1 MLRTVRART
10 TLTAVGVMSAAAA
23 IAALALVVLLQRSL
37 LRDVN
42 TRATLRLHDL
52 VAVAERDQV
61 PAVLA
66 GDDEDSTV
74 AQLVMN
80 GRVVA
85 QSPAISRAVPIT
97 DFMPVDSG
105 ILVRSVRDAP
115 IVGGNEYRV
124 AAQRVNTPGGP
135 MVAYAAASVEPV
147 RDSIHALEALLAV
160 VGPALV
166 LLIGGMTWWLV
177 GRTLDPVEAIR
188 RQVAEISATGLA
200 LRVPEPETGDEIHRL
215 AQTMNTMLACLDDA
229 AGRQR
234 TFISDAAHELRSPVA
249 AIRAELD
256 IATAH
261 RDVAD
266 WPALLNRLTASSIRM
281 ERLVNDL
288 FVLATTDEQVTPYQ
302 TEVDLDEIV
311 MRQVE
316 SLRATGRHTV
326 DAHNVDAAR
335 VWGDRNQ
342 LERVVANL
350 LDNAERHAATTI
362 AVELRSAGG
371 TAELVVADDGPGVP
385 AAERQRVF
393 DRFARLDEARNRH
406 GGGAGLGLAI
416 ARRLVEDHGGSIEL
430 ADSIQGARLVVRLP
444 CSSNSQDPSGE
455 SRLSQSGER
464 AHRDCQDGHHSGGE
478 Q

>member
-188 RQVAEISATGLA
+188 RQVAEISATGPA

-234 TFISDAAHELRSPVA
+234 TFISDAAHELRSPV
-249 AIRAELD
+249 
-256 IATAH
+256 
-261 RDVAD
+261 
-266 WPALLNRLTASSIRM
+266 P
-281 ERLVNDL
+281 
-288 FVLATTDEQVTPYQ
+288 
-302 TEVDLDEIV
+302 
-311 MRQVE
+311 
-316 SLRATGRHTV
+316 
-326 DAHNVDAAR
+326 
-335 VWGDRNQ
+335 
-342 LERVVANL
+342 
-350 LDNAERHAATTI
+350 
-362 AVELRSAGG
+362 
-371 TAELVVADDGPGVP
+371 
-385 AAERQRVF
+385 
-393 DRFARLDEARNRH
+393 RFAPSSTSP
-406 GGGAGLGLAI
+406 
-416 ARRLVEDHGGSIEL
+416 RRTVTSLTGQHCLTG
-430 ADSIQGARLVVRLP
+430 
-444 CSSNSQDPSGE
+444 
-455 SRLSQSGER
+455 
-464 AHRDCQDGHHSGGE
+464 
-478 Q
+478 

>member
-10 TLTAVGVMSAAAA
+10 TMTAVGVMSAAVA

-37 LRDVN
+37 LRDVD

-52 VAVAERDQV
+52 VAVAARDQV

-97 DFMPVDSG
+97 DFTPVDSG

-115 IVGGNEYRV
+115 IVGGNTYRV
-124 AAQRVNTPGGP
+124 AAQRVNTPGGA

-147 RDSIHALEALLAV
+147 SDSIHALEALLAV

-188 RQVAEISATGLA
+188 RQVAEISVTGLA

-215 AQTMNTMLACLDDA
+215 AQTMNTMLARLDDA

-256 IATAH
+256 IAAAH

-288 FVLATTDEQVTPYQ
+288 FVLATTEEQVTPLQ

-311 MRQVE
+311 LRQVE

-385 AAERQRVF
+385 AAQRQRVF
-393 DRFARLDEARNRH
+393 DRFARLDEARDRH

-444 CSSNSQDPSGE
+444 CSSDLHDPSGE
-455 SRLSQSGER
+455 SRPSQSGER
-464 AHRDCQDGHHSGGE
+464 EHGDCQDGQHSGGE
-478 Q
+478 R